1 MKLQPRKLSH
11 QLLASLF
18 TIVISMAGCGS
29 PAAQNTAMAPAELL
43 DLLEEQ
49 QRRHDPKHYVE
60 LPLGKF
66 RVSHATSDG
75 YLMASFELFA
85 VLPEDAQEEFTA
97 SLPAYEKR
105 IRDSVIGLVQRVET
119 EQLADPGLAYLKSEM
134 VIAINR
140 VLQKRLLK
148 DVAFSTF
155 SLERS

>member
-1 MKLQPRKLSH
+1 MLTFFNLRNISWTL
-11 QLLASLF
+11 LLATSVVGL
-18 TIVISMAGCGS
+18 AGCGS
-29 PAAQNTAMAPAELL
+29 SDPAQPAMAPAELL

-60 LPLGKF
+60 LSLGKF
-66 RVSHATSDG
+66 RVSHATPDG
-75 YLMASFELFA
+75 VLMVSFELYG
-85 VLPEDAQEEFTA
+85 VLPEDSQEEITA

-119 EQLADPGLAYLKSEM
+119 EQLADPSLAFLKSEM
-134 VIAINR
+134 VLSINR

-155 SLERS
+155 SLEQT